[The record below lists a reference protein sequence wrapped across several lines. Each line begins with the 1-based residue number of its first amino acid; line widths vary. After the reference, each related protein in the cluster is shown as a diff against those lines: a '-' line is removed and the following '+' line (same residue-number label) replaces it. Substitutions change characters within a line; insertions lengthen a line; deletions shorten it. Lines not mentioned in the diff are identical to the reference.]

1 MLMMV
6 CITWEKRQD
15 IHIINSFSPHVQG
28 LWLLSL
34 PVLTVVASPHPAA
47 GTMPV
52 SDTVRLWAVGSGDT
66 CRGWPLRRLCLSGPG
81 TTIHRYACALSVLRP
96 LVRPISTRAE
106 SRAQGLAQGWTC
118 GQARRSAQPA
128 VTVQRWAP
136 APSPVLAKAGTVT
149 SPALLSASPNS
160 VPP

>member
-1 MLMMV
+1 MLTMV

-34 PVLTVVASPHPAA
+34 PVLTVVVSPRPAA
-47 GTMPV
+47 ETVPV
-52 SDTVRLWAVGSGDT
+52 NDSVGLWVVGSGDT
-66 CRGWPLRRLCLSGPG
+66 CRRRPLRRLCLSGPG

-96 LVRPISTRAE
+96 LGRPVSTRAE
-106 SRAQGLAQGWTC
+106 SRAQGPAQGWTC
-118 GQARRSAQPA
+118 GQARWSAQPA

-136 APSPVLAKAGTVT
+136 APSPVSAKAGTVT
-149 SPALLSASPNS
+149 SSALLSASPNP